1 MIQNFVISRTPLRI
15 SFVGGGSDL
24 PSFYKKS
31 KYGCVI
37 STTIDKYIYLILHQ
51 RHDKLIRAS
60 YSKTEIVDDVNRL
73 NHELIRESLL
83 KFNMKDSIEVVSI
96 SDVTGQGTG
105 LGSSSSYTI
114 GLLNAL
120 SSLSGEKYSKY
131 NLAELACEIEIDKC
145 GKPIGKQDQY
155 VISFG
160 GFNQIEFYEDIVQ
173 IKPIQIPQENLT
185 TLENRLLLFDM
196 NISRKSSDILREQDN
211 LYNDNNISMTEEMV
225 KLTKPFKNALIN
237 NIDDIGYIM
246 NESWE
251 IKKQLTSKI
260 TNPKIEKIYKLAMSC
275 GADGAKVCG
284 AGGGGFLMIYVKEEN
299 INLNNF
305 SFSEILKVEKSGSDF
320 NEIRIIGS
328 LDTCIILN
336 PSIIISFIIFL

>member
-60 YSKTEIVDDVNRL
+60 YSKTEIVDDVNLL

-260 TNPKIEKIYKLAMSC
+260 TNPKIEKIYKRAMSC

-284 AGGGGFLMIYVKEEN
+284 AGGGGFLLVCVKEEDKEH
-299 INLNNF
+299 LR
-305 SFSEILKVEKSGSDF
+305 SVMKEYKELKFGFDYEG
-320 NEIRIIGS
+320 
-328 LDTCIILN
+328 T
-336 PSIIISFIIFL
+336 SIV

>member
-60 YSKTEIVDDVNRL
+60 YSKTEIVDDVNKL

-83 KFNMKDSIEVVSI
+83 QFDIKDSIEVVSI

-120 SSLSGEKYSKY
+120 SSLSGRKYSKY
-131 NLAELACEIEIDKC
+131 NLAELACEIEIAKC

-155 VISFG
+155 VTSFG

-173 IKPIQIPQENLT
+173 IKPIQIPQENLIK
-185 TLENRLLLFDM
+185 LENRLLLFDM

-225 KLTKPFKNALIN
+225 KLNKPFKNALIN
-237 NIDDIGYIM
+237 SIDDIGYIM
-246 NESWE
+246 NESWK

-299 INLNNF
+299 KEHLR
-305 SFSEILKVEKSGSDF
+305 SVMKEYKELKFGFDYEG
-320 NEIRIIGS
+320 
-328 LDTCIILN
+328 T
-336 PSIIISFIIFL
+336 SIV

>member
-60 YSKTEIVDDVNRL
+60 YSKTEIVDDVNKL
-73 NHELIRESLL
+73 SHELIRESLL
-83 KFNMKDSIEVVSI
+83 KFNIKDSIEVVSI

-131 NLAELACEIEIDKC
+131 NLAELACEIEIAKC

-155 VISFG
+155 VTSFG

-173 IKPIQIPQENLT
+173 IKPIQIPQENLIK
-185 TLENRLLLFDM
+185 LENRLLLFDM

-260 TNPKIEKIYKLAMSC
+260 TNPKIEEIYKLAMSC
-275 GADGAKVCG
+275 GANGAKVCG
-284 AGGGGFLMIYVKEEN
+284 AGGGGFLLVYVKEEDK
-299 INLNNF
+299 
-305 SFSEILKVEKSGSDF
+305 EHLKSVMKEYKELKFGFDY
-320 NEIRIIGS
+320 EG
-328 LDTCIILN
+328 T
-336 PSIIISFIIFL
+336 SIV

>member
-60 YSKTEIVDDVNRL
+60 YSKTEIVDDVNKL

-83 KFNMKDSIEVVSI
+83 KFNIKDSIEVVSI

-120 SSLSGEKYSKY
+120 SSLNKQKYSKY

-145 GKPIGKQDQY
+145 EKPIGKQDQY
-155 VISFG
+155 ATSFG

-173 IKPIQIPQENLT
+173 IKPIQIPQENLIK
-185 TLENRLLLFDM
+185 LENRLLLFDM
-196 NISRKSSDILREQDN
+196 NISRKSSDILKEQDN
-211 LYNDNNISMTEEMV
+211 LYNDNKISMTQEMV

-237 NIDDIGYIM
+237 NIDEIGYIM

-260 TNPKIEKIYKLAMSC
+260 TNPKIEDIYNLAMSC

-284 AGGGGFLMIYVKEEN
+284 AGGGGFLLIYVKEEN
-299 INLNNF
+299 KEHLR
-305 SFSEILKVEKSGSDF
+305 STMKEYKELKFGFDYEG
-320 NEIRIIGS
+320 
-328 LDTCIILN
+328 T
-336 PSIIISFIIFL
+336 SIV

>member
-155 VISFG
+155 VTSFG

-260 TNPKIEKIYKLAMSC
+260 TNPKIEKIYKRAMSC

-284 AGGGGFLMIYVKEEN
+284 AGGGGFLLVCVKEEDKEH
-299 INLNNF
+299 LR
-305 SFSEILKVEKSGSDF
+305 SVMKEYKELKFGFDYEG
-320 NEIRIIGS
+320 
-328 LDTCIILN
+328 T
-336 PSIIISFIIFL
+336 SIV

>member
-60 YSKTEIVDDVNRL
+60 YSKTEIVDDVNLL

-155 VISFG
+155 VTSFG

-173 IKPIQIPQENLT
+173 ITPIQIPQENLIK
-185 TLENRLLLFDM
+185 LENRLLLFDM

-260 TNPKIEKIYKLAMSC
+260 TNPKIEEIYKRAMSC

-284 AGGGGFLMIYVKEEN
+284 AGGGGFLLVCVKEEN
-299 INLNNF
+299 KEHLR
-305 SFSEILKVEKSGSDF
+305 SVMKEYKELKFGFDYEG
-320 NEIRIIGS
+320 
-328 LDTCIILN
+328 T
-336 PSIIISFIIFL
+336 SIV

>member
-60 YSKTEIVDDVNRL
+60 YSKTEIVDDVNLL

-155 VISFG
+155 VTSFG

-260 TNPKIEKIYKLAMSC
+260 TNPKIEKIYKRAMSC

-284 AGGGGFLMIYVKEEN
+284 AGGGGFLLVCVKEEN
-299 INLNNF
+299 KEHLR
-305 SFSEILKVEKSGSDF
+305 SVMKEYKELKFGFDYEG
-320 NEIRIIGS
+320 
-328 LDTCIILN
+328 T
-336 PSIIISFIIFL
+336 SIV

>member
-260 TNPKIEKIYKLAMSC
+260 TNPKIEKIYKRAMSC

-284 AGGGGFLMIYVKEEN
+284 AGGGGFLLVCVKEEDKEH
-299 INLNNF
+299 LR
-305 SFSEILKVEKSGSDF
+305 SVMKEYKELKFGFDYEG
-320 NEIRIIGS
+320 
-328 LDTCIILN
+328 T
-336 PSIIISFIIFL
+336 SIV

>member
-60 YSKTEIVDDVNRL
+60 YSKTEIVDDVNLL

-155 VISFG
+155 VTSFG

-260 TNPKIEKIYKLAMSC
+260 TNPKIEEIYKRAMSC

-284 AGGGGFLMIYVKEEN
+284 AGGGGFLLVCVKEEN
-299 INLNNF
+299 KEHLR
-305 SFSEILKVEKSGSDF
+305 SVMKEYKELKFGFDYEG
-320 NEIRIIGS
+320 
-328 LDTCIILN
+328 T
-336 PSIIISFIIFL
+336 SIV

>member
-260 TNPKIEKIYKLAMSC
+260 TNPKIEKIYKRAMSC

-284 AGGGGFLMIYVKEEN
+284 AGGGGFLLVCVKEEN
-299 INLNNF
+299 KEHLR
-305 SFSEILKVEKSGSDF
+305 SVMKEYKELKFGFDYEG
-320 NEIRIIGS
+320 
-328 LDTCIILN
+328 T
-336 PSIIISFIIFL
+336 SIV

>member
-60 YSKTEIVDDVNRL
+60 YSKTEIVDDVNKL
-73 NHELIRESLL
+73 SHELIRESLL
-83 KFNMKDSIEVVSI
+83 KFNIKDSIEVVSI

-120 SSLSGEKYSKY
+120 SSLSGRKYSKY
-131 NLAELACEIEIDKC
+131 NLAELACEIEIAKC

-155 VISFG
+155 VTSFG

-173 IKPIQIPQENLT
+173 IKPIQIPQENLIK
-185 TLENRLLLFDM
+185 LENRLLLFDM

-260 TNPKIEKIYKLAMSC
+260 TNPKIEEIYKLAMSC
-275 GADGAKVCG
+275 GANGAKVCG
-284 AGGGGFLMIYVKEEN
+284 AGGGGFLLVYVKEEDK
-299 INLNNF
+299 
-305 SFSEILKVEKSGSDF
+305 EHLKSVMKEYKELKFGFDY
-320 NEIRIIGS
+320 EG
-328 LDTCIILN
+328 T
-336 PSIIISFIIFL
+336 SIV

>member
-24 PSFYKKS
+24 PSFYNKS

-51 RHDKLIRAS
+51 RHDRLIRAS
-60 YSKTEIVDDVNRL
+60 YSKTEIVDDVNKL
-73 NHELIRESLL
+73 SHELIRESLL
-83 KFNMKDSIEVVSI
+83 KFNIKDSIEVVSI

-145 GKPIGKQDQY
+145 EKPIGKQDQY
-155 VISFG
+155 ATSFG

-173 IKPIQIPQENLT
+173 ITPIQIPQENLIK
-185 TLENRLLLFDM
+185 LENRLLLFDM
-196 NISRKSSDILREQDN
+196 NISRKSSDILKEQDN

-225 KLTKPFKNALIN
+225 KLNKPFKNALIN
-237 NIDDIGYIM
+237 SIDDIGYIM
-246 NESWE
+246 NESWK

-299 INLNNF
+299 KEHLR
-305 SFSEILKVEKSGSDF
+305 SVMKEYKELKFGFDYEG
-320 NEIRIIGS
+320 
-328 LDTCIILN
+328 T
-336 PSIIISFIIFL
+336 SIV

>member
-83 KFNMKDSIEVVSI
+83 KFIMKDSIEVVSI

-260 TNPKIEKIYKLAMSC
+260 TNPKIEKIYKRAMSC

-284 AGGGGFLMIYVKEEN
+284 AGGGGFLLVCVKEEN
-299 INLNNF
+299 KEHLR
-305 SFSEILKVEKSGSDF
+305 SVMKEYKELKFGFDYEG
-320 NEIRIIGS
+320 
-328 LDTCIILN
+328 T
-336 PSIIISFIIFL
+336 SIV

>member
-60 YSKTEIVDDVNRL
+60 YSKTEIVDDVNKL

-83 KFNMKDSIEVVSI
+83 KFNIKDSIEVVSI

-131 NLAELACEIEIDKC
+131 NLAELACQIEIERC

-155 VISFG
+155 VTSFG

-173 IKPIQIPQENLT
+173 IKPIQIPQDNLIK
-185 TLENRLLLFDM
+185 LENRLLLFDM
-196 NISRKSSDILREQDN
+196 NISRKSSDILKEQDD

-225 KLTKPFKNALIN
+225 KLNKPFKNALIN

-246 NESWE
+246 NESWK

-260 TNPKIEKIYKLAMSC
+260 TNPKIEDIYKLAMSC

-299 INLNNF
+299 KEHLR
-305 SFSEILKVEKSGSDF
+305 SVMKEYKELKFGFDYEG
-320 NEIRIIGS
+320 
-328 LDTCIILN
+328 T
-336 PSIIISFIIFL
+336 SIV

>member
-60 YSKTEIVDDVNRL
+60 YSKTEIVDDVNKL

-83 KFNMKDSIEVVSI
+83 KFNIKDSIEVVSI

-145 GKPIGKQDQY
+145 EKPIGKQ
-155 VISFG
+155 
-160 GFNQIEFYEDIVQ
+160 
-173 IKPIQIPQENLT
+173 PI
-185 TLENRLLLFDM
+185 D
-196 NISRKSSDILREQDN
+196 
-211 LYNDNNISMTEEMV
+211 
-225 KLTKPFKNALIN
+225 
-237 NIDDIGYIM
+237 
-246 NESWE
+246 
-251 IKKQLTSKI
+251 
-260 TNPKIEKIYKLAMSC
+260 
-275 GADGAKVCG
+275 
-284 AGGGGFLMIYVKEEN
+284 
-299 INLNNF
+299 
-305 SFSEILKVEKSGSDF
+305 
-320 NEIRIIGS
+320 
-328 LDTCIILN
+328 
-336 PSIIISFIIFL
+336 

>member
-37 STTIDKYIYLILHQ
+37 STAIDKYIYLILHQ

-60 YSKTEIVDDVNRL
+60 YSETEIVKNVEDL
-73 NHELIRESLL
+73 KHELIRESLIH
-83 KFNMKDSIEVVSI
+83 FNIQDSIEVVSI

-105 LGSSSSYTI
+105 LGSSSSYTV

-120 SSLSGEKYSKY
+120 SEINNEKYSKY
-131 NLAELACEIEIDKC
+131 NLAEAACDIEINKC

-155 VISFG
+155 AASYG
-160 GFNQIEFYEDIVQ
+160 GFNEIQFYEDLVQ
-173 IKPIQIPQENLT
+173 VRPIQIPHKNLVE
-185 TLENRLLLFDM
+185 LESRLLLFDM
-196 NISRKSSDILREQDN
+196 NIKRKSSDILAEQNDS
-211 LYNDNNISMTEEMV
+211 YNDNKISMTEEMV
-225 KLTKPFKNALIN
+225 KLTEPFRKALVD

-246 NESWE
+246 NEAWN
-251 IKKQLTSKI
+251 IKKRLASKI
-260 TNPKIEKIYKLAMSC
+260 TNTEIENIYQLAVSG

-284 AGGGGFLMIYVKEEN
+284 AGGGGFLMVYVQEKNKEE
-299 INLNNF
+299 LRYMMKDYKELEF
-305 SFSEILKVEKSGSDF
+305 GFDHEGA
-320 NEIRIIGS
+320 
-328 LDTCIILN
+328 
-336 PSIIISFIIFL
+336 SIV